1 MGRLRL
7 LLMALLAVALLAAVG
22 LVLLPM
28 ALLVAAVLALR
39 WTALVATAAD
49 LVLCVAV
56 GLTLQPVD
64 PRGGGEGGAPRPGAG
79 TEGVLPY
86 DTMLMAQNTSV
97 FQAPCISYLVCR

>member
-49 LVLCVAV
+49 LVLCGAM

-64 PRGGGEGGAPRPGAG
+64 TLAAVEKAAPLDQAL
-79 TEGVLPY
+79 ELK
-86 DTMLMAQNTSV
+86 
-97 FQAPCISYLVCR
+97 APCLMIQC